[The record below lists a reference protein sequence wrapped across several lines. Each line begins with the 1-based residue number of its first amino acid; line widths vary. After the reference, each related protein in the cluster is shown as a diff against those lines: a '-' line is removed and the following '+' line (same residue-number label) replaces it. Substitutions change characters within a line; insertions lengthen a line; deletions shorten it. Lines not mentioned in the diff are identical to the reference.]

1 VLLSLRLSPGV
12 SAALLLSCSLVFGE
26 ALDVERA
33 GVYTVERAGVYTAVS
48 NTLVFGSLTFCLLS
62 AYDTRYNAQHG
73 VGGAMGIA
81 TWPGSKGAF
90 YGCDT

>member
-12 SAALLLSCSLVFGE
+12 SAALILSCSLVFGE

-33 GVYTVERAGVYTAVS
+33 GVYTAAS
-48 NTLVFGSLTFCLLS
+48 NTLVFGSLTFCLLF